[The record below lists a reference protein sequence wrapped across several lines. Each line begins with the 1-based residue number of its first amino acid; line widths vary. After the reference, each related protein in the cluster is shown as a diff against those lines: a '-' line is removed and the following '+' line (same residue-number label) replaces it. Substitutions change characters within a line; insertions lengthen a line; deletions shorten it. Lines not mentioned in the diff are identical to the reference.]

1 MREIYYPS
9 FEISDEKWLKYAILY
24 KDNVTTI
31 VPKHFQRNLSDKYME
46 IQTSSDLLSFYDL
59 SRNDIDIISDAT
71 MTVSYYFDDVY
82 NHPINYPIKSYWEK
96 YKYLNDLLILGPK
109 PYTIVSQKIN
119 SPFENDLI
127 DKGYAV
133 KTIGGLK
140 VHYII
145 GFFYMSILASK
156 LASKSEN
163 YVATT
168 DVNSANYIDRI
179 LNSYLPTFK
188 ASDIYFEKDEV
199 KQLII
204 NQAIPNLDRMSL
216 SDALAIRNKR
226 NYTKYLAS
234 FNKVIEEIIT
244 CNDVSKLDLK
254 EVDRQLTFYSDEMS
268 GIREDFY
275 SKYGKTVVFSFVSY
289 YTKNPLF
296 LIGAECLRSA
306 IDRPSKSNVKL
317 RDVLKTKKI
326 IANLKEIKV

>member
-9 FEISDEKWLKYAILY
+9 FEINDEKWLKHAILY

-31 VPKHFQRNLSDKYME
+31 VPKYFQKNLSDEYKE
-46 IQTSSDLLSFYDL
+46 IYSQSDLLSFYDL
-59 SRNDIDIISDAT
+59 SQEDIEIISDTA

-82 NHPINYPIKSYWEK
+82 NNPLSYPIKSYWEK
-96 YKYLNDLLILGPK
+96 YKYLNDLLINGRK
-109 PYTIVSQKIN
+109 PYTLVSQKIN
-119 SPFENDLI
+119 SPLENNLI
-127 DKGYAV
+127 KKGYAV
-133 KTIGGLK
+133 KTANGIK

-145 GFFYMSILASK
+145 GFFYMNILASK
-156 LASKSEN
+156 LASKYEN

-168 DVNSANYIDRI
+168 DINSANYIDRI

-204 NQAIPNLDRMSL
+204 NQSIPNLDRMSL
-216 SDALAIRNKR
+216 SDAIAIRNKR
-226 NYTKYLAS
+226 NYTNYLES

-275 SKYGKTVVFSFVSY
+275 RKYGRTVVFSGISY

-296 LIGAECLRSA
+296 LLGTECLRSA
-306 IDRPSKSNVKL
+306 IDSPDKSNVKL
-317 RDVLKTKKI
+317 RDVLKTKRI
-326 IANLKEIKV
+326 IANLRKINV